1 MNPPQTKPKWK
12 VNLDDA
18 FDVEFEKFTD
28 GEKDWL
34 LTAAKALGIAGP
46 QVGRPH
52 VDTLNDSKHQ
62 NMKELRYKSDD
73 GAQVWRAAFAFDPNQ
88 QAIIL
93 CAADKQGV
101 SSDAFYKTLIAKAD
115 KRYDDHLKRIK
126 EGRERAEAK
135 RRAEAKEQAKP
146 GKKKSAVKATEK
158 RK

>member
-1 MNPPQTKPKWK
+1 MS
-12 VNLDDA
+12 LDDA
-18 FDVEFEKFTD
+18 FEPEFEKFTD
-28 GEKDWL
+28 DEKDWL

-52 VDTLNDSKHQ
+52 VDTLKASKHQ

-73 GAQVWRAAFAFDPNQ
+73 GSQIWRAAFAFDPNQ

-101 SSDAFYKTLIAKAD
+101 SPDGFYRSLIAKAD
-115 KRYDDHLKRIK
+115 KRYDSHLKRIRD
-126 EGRERAEAK
+126 GRERAGAARKGGAK
-135 RRAEAKEQAKP
+135 VQAK
-146 GKKKSAVKATEK
+146 SSK

>member
-1 MNPPQTKPKWK
+1 LNPPKTKPKWK
-12 VNLDDA
+12 VNFDDA

-28 GEKDWL
+28 AEQDWL

-52 VDTLNDSKHQ
+52 VDTLNGSKHT

-73 GAQVWRAAFAFDPNQ
+73 GTQVWRAAFAFDPNQ

-101 SSDAFYKTLIAKAD
+101 SSDTFYKTLIAKAD
-115 KRYDDHLKRIK
+115 KRYDDHLKRMK
-126 EGRERAEAK
+126 EGKERAEAK
-135 RRAEAKEQAKP
+135 RKAEAKKRAKP
-146 GKKKSAVKATEK
+146 GKKSAGKATK
-158 RK
+158 TRR